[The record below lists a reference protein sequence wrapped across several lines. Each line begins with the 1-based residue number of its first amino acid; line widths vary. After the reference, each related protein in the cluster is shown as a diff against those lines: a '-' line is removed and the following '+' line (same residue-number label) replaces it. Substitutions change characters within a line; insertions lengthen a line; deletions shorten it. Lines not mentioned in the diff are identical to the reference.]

1 MLFIQDNAKEMVSQY
16 GNRSRLDPKHGITA
30 MTDFSP
36 KTGTMNVVSQ
46 SPNWNWN
53 WNPYNE
59 KERERY
65 RQEGIPGSV
74 LQSTSVHLKFPLV

>member
-1 MLFIQDNAKEMVSQY
+1 MKEIAEEMVSQY

-46 SPNWNWN
+46 SQNWNWN
-53 WNPYNE
+53 YE

-74 LQSTSVHLKFPLV
+74 LQSTPVHLKFPLV